1 MSASAIFICLLVYFV
16 VLMGVSWLTG
26 KIHSNDSFFL
36 ANRKSPWYLIAFGM
50 IGSSISGVTFISV
63 PGAVGSTAFSYF
75 EVVLGYMIGYWVIG
89 WVLLPTFYRMQL
101 TSIYTYL
108 KERFG
113 FFGYKTGASYFLL
126 SRIIGAAFRL
136 YVAVEVLQLKF
147 NHLDIPQWIVNTFH
161 LSFTYVEIPFLVTA
175 SCIVALIWLY
185 TRKGGMK
192 TIIWTDALQ
201 TTFLIAALIGT
212 IYLICQSMHFNVG
225 GLITS
230 VQNSPHSQIFFG
242 GFKSDLSFFKQFAS
256 GIFIAI
262 AMTGLDQDM
271 MQKNLTCKN
280 IGESQKNIFSFS
292 IIQAVVVFMFLVL
305 GSLLYTFTIAN
316 HIAIPAHSD
325 DLYPTLALQ
334 GSFGTTVAF
343 LFVMGLVAASFA
355 SADSALT
362 ALTTSFCVDILNI
375 SAKTQP
381 EQLKLRK
388 YVHILMALSLIV
400 VMVIYKLIDD
410 PIIIKAVFKVAGYTY
425 GPLLGL
431 YAFGML
437 TKINTNDKWIP
448 AICIASPIVCYVIN
462 SNSEQWFSG
471 YKFGFELLIL
481 NALLTFI
488 GLLVASRFITKP
500 LHG

>member
-1 MSASAIFICLLVYFV
+1 MSAAAIFICLIIYFL

-26 KIHSNDSFFL
+26 RIHTNDSFFL
-36 ANRKSPWYLIAFGM
+36 AGRKSPWYLIAFGM

-63 PGAVGSTAFSYF
+63 PGAVGTTAFSYF

-89 WVLLPTFYRMQL
+89 WVLLPMFYRLQL

-108 KERFG
+108 KGRFG
-113 FFGYKTGASYFLL
+113 FFGYKTGASFFLL

-136 YVAVEVLQLKF
+136 YVAVEVLQICIF
-147 NHLDIPQWIVNTFH
+147 NQWG
-161 LSFTYVEIPFLVTA
+161 IPFLVNATGM
-175 SCIVALIWLY
+175 VALIWLY

-201 TTFLIAALIGT
+201 TTFLIAALVGT
-212 IYLICQSMHFNVG
+212 IYLICQSMHFNIS
-225 GLITS
+225 GLISS
-230 VQNSPHSQIFFG
+230 VQNSPHSQIFFWDW
-242 GFKSDLSFFKQFAS
+242 KSPQSFYKQFAS

-271 MQKNLTCKN
+271 MQKNLTCKS
-280 IGESQKNIFSFS
+280 IGEAQKNIFSFS

-305 GSLLYTFTIAN
+305 GSLLYTFTTAN
-316 HIAIPAHSD
+316 HIAMPAKPD
-325 DLYPTLALQ
+325 DLYPTLATQ
-334 GSFGTTVAF
+334 GSFGTPVAF
-343 LFVMGLVAASFA
+343 LFVMGLIAASFA

-375 SAKTQP
+375 SQKDQL
-381 EQLKLRK
+381 EQLKMRK
-388 YVHILMALSLIV
+388 YVHILMAVSLIV
-400 VMVIYKLIDD
+400 VIVIYKLIND
-410 PIIIKAVFKVAGYTY
+410 PIIIQAVFKVAGYTY

-448 AICIASPIVCYVIN
+448 AICIISPIVCYIIN
-462 SNSEQWFSG
+462 SNSVEWFNG
-471 YKFGFELLIL
+471 YKFGFEMLII

-488 GLLVASRFITKP
+488 GLLIASGFTRK
-500 LHG
+500 LKHE

>member
-1 MSASAIFICLLVYFV
+1 VSALSIFICLVLYFA

-26 KIHSNDSFFL
+26 RIHTNDSFFL

-63 PGAVGSTAFSYF
+63 PGAVGSGSFSYF
-75 EVVLGYMIGYWVIG
+75 EVVLGYMVGYWVIC
-89 WVLLPTFYRMQL
+89 WVLLPLFYRLQL

-108 KERFG
+108 KERYG
-113 FFGYKTGASYFLL
+113 FFGYKTGASFFLL

-136 YVAVEVLQLKF
+136 YVAVEVLQICIF
-147 NHLDIPQWIVNTFH
+147 NHWGV
-161 LSFTYVEIPFLVTA
+161 PFLVNA
-175 SCIVALIWLY
+175 SGMVSLIWLY

-212 IYLICQSMHFNVG
+212 IYLICQSLHLNVS
-225 GLITS
+225 GLIAS
-230 VQNSPHSQIFFG
+230 VQNSTHSQVFFWNW
-242 GFKSDLSFFKQFAS
+242 KSPQSFYKQFAS

-271 MQKNLTCKN
+271 MQKNLTCKS
-280 IGESQKNIFSFS
+280 IGEAQKNMFSFS
-292 IIQAVVVFMFLVL
+292 IIQAAVVFMFLVL
-305 GSLLYTFTIAN
+305 GSLLYTFTAVN
-316 HIAIPAHSD
+316 HITMPAKAD
-325 DLYPTLALQ
+325 DLYPTLATQ
-334 GSFGTTVAF
+334 GSFGTPVAF
-343 LFVMGLVAASFA
+343 LFVMGLIAASFA

-375 SAKTQP
+375 STKPQP
-381 EQLKLRK
+381 RQLKMRK
-388 YVHILMALSLIV
+388 YVHILMAVSLIV
-400 VMVIYKLIDD
+400 VMVIYKLIDN
-410 PIIIKAVFKVAGYTY
+410 PIIINAVFKVAGYTY

-437 TKINTNDKWIP
+437 TKIRTNDNWIP
-448 AICIASPIVCYVIN
+448 AICIASPIVCYFIN
-462 SNSEQWFSG
+462 SYSEQLFNG

-488 GLLVASRFITKP
+488 GLLAASKLSFKRMN
-500 LHG
+500 G

>member
-1 MSASAIFICLLVYFV
+1 MSASSIFICLLVYFI

-26 KIHSNDSFFL
+26 RINTNDSFFL

-63 PGAVGSTAFSYF
+63 PGAVGSGSFSYF
-75 EVVLGYMIGYWVIG
+75 EVVLGYMVGYWIIG
-89 WVLLPTFYRMQL
+89 WVLLPMFYRLQL

-113 FFGYKTGASYFLL
+113 IYGYKTGASFFLL

-136 YVAVEVLQLKF
+136 YVAVEVLQICIF
-147 NHLDIPQWIVNTFH
+147 NHWG
-161 LSFTYVEIPFLVTA
+161 IPFLVNA
-175 SCIVALIWLY
+175 SGMVALIWLY

-212 IYLICQSMHFNVG
+212 IYLICQSLNLNVS
-225 GLITS
+225 GLIAS
-230 VQNSPHSQIFFG
+230 VQNSPHSQVFFWD
-242 GFKSDLSFFKQFAS
+242 FKSPQSFFKQFVS

-271 MQKNLTCKN
+271 MQKNLTCKS
-280 IGESQKNIFSFS
+280 IGEAQKNIFSFS

-305 GSLLYTFTIAN
+305 GSLLYTFVAAN
-316 HIAIPAHSD
+316 HITLPAKPD
-325 DLYPTLALQ
+325 DLYPTLATQ
-334 GSFGTTVAF
+334 GSFGTPVAF
-343 LFVMGLVAASFA
+343 LFVMGLIAASFA

-375 SAKTQP
+375 SAKDQP
-381 EQLKLRK
+381 SQLKMRK
-388 YVHILMALSLIV
+388 YIHILMAVSLIV
-400 VMVIYKLIDD
+400 VMVIYKLIDN
-410 PIIIKAVFKVAGYTY
+410 PIIINAVFKVAGYTY

-448 AICIASPIVCYVIN
+448 AICIASPIVCYVLN
-462 SNSEQWFSG
+462 SYSAQLFSG
-471 YKFGFELLIL
+471 YKFGFEMLII

-488 GLLVASRFITKP
+488 GLLVASQFKP
-500 LHG
+500 RPLNG

>member
-1 MSASAIFICLLVYFV
+1 MSAAAIFICLIIYFA

-26 KIHSNDSFFL
+26 RIHTNDSFFL

-63 PGAVGSTAFSYF
+63 PGAVGTTAFSYF
-75 EVVLGYMIGYWVIG
+75 EVVLGYMIGYWIIG

-113 FFGYKTGASYFLL
+113 FFGYKTGASFFLL

-136 YVAVEVLQLKF
+136 YVAVEVLQICIF
-147 NHLDIPQWIVNTFH
+147 NQWGV
-161 LSFTYVEIPFLVTA
+161 PFLVNA
-175 SCIVALIWLY
+175 SGMVALIWLY

-212 IYLICQSMHFNVG
+212 IYLICQSLNLNVS
-225 GLITS
+225 GLVAS
-230 VQNSPHSQIFFG
+230 VQNSPHSQIFFWDL
-242 GFKSDLSFFKQFAS
+242 KSPQSFYKQFAS

-271 MQKNLTCKN
+271 MQKNLTCKS
-280 IGESQKNIFSFS
+280 IGEAQKNMFSFS

-305 GSLLYTFTIAN
+305 GSLLYTFTAAN
-316 HIAIPAHSD
+316 HITMPAKPD
-325 DLYPTLALQ
+325 DLYPTLATQ
-334 GSFGTTVAF
+334 GSFGTPVAF
-343 LFVMGLVAASFA
+343 LFVMGLIAASFA

-362 ALTTSFCVDILNI
+362 ALTTSFCVDIFNI
-375 SAKTQP
+375 SEKDQP
-381 EQLKLRK
+381 SQLKMRK
-388 YVHILMALSLIV
+388 YVHIMMAVSLIV
-400 VMVIYKLIDD
+400 VIVIYKLIDN
-410 PIIIKAVFKVAGYTY
+410 PIIINAVFKVAGYTY

-437 TKINTNDKWIP
+437 TKVKTNDKWIP
-448 AICIASPIVCYVIN
+448 AICIISPIVCYIIN
-462 SNSEQWFSG
+462 SYSVEWFNG
-471 YKFGFELLIL
+471 YKFGFEMLII

-488 GLLVASRFITKP
+488 GLLVASQFKP
-500 LHG
+500 KPANG

>member
-1 MSASAIFICLLVYFV
+1 MSAAAIFICLIIYFA

-26 KIHSNDSFFL
+26 RIHTNDSFFL

-63 PGAVGSTAFSYF
+63 PGAVGTTAFSYF
-75 EVVLGYMIGYWVIG
+75 EVVLGYMIGYWIIG

-113 FFGYKTGASYFLL
+113 FFGYKTGASFFLL

-136 YVAVEVLQLKF
+136 YVAVEVLQICIF
-147 NHLDIPQWIVNTFH
+147 NQWGV
-161 LSFTYVEIPFLVTA
+161 PFLVNA
-175 SCIVALIWLY
+175 SGMVALIWLY

-212 IYLICQSMHFNVG
+212 IYLICQSLNLNVS
-225 GLITS
+225 GLVAS
-230 VQNSPHSQIFFG
+230 VQNSPHSQIFFWDL
-242 GFKSDLSFFKQFAS
+242 KSPQSFYKQFAS

-271 MQKNLTCKN
+271 MQKNLTCKS
-280 IGESQKNIFSFS
+280 IGEAQKNMFSFS

-305 GSLLYTFTIAN
+305 GSLLYTFTAAN
-316 HIAIPAHSD
+316 HITMPAKPD
-325 DLYPTLALQ
+325 DLYPTLATQ
-334 GSFGTTVAF
+334 GSFGTPVAF
-343 LFVMGLVAASFA
+343 LFVMGLIAASFA

-375 SAKTQP
+375 SEKDQP
-381 EQLKLRK
+381 SQLKMRK
-388 YVHILMALSLIV
+388 YVHIMMAVSLIV
-400 VMVIYKLIDD
+400 VIVIYKLIDN
-410 PIIIKAVFKVAGYTY
+410 PIIINAVFKVAGYTY

-437 TKINTNDKWIP
+437 TKVKTNDKWIP
-448 AICIASPIVCYVIN
+448 AICIISPIICYIIN
-462 SNSEQWFSG
+462 SYSVEWFNG
-471 YKFGFELLIL
+471 YKFGFEMLII

-488 GLLVASRFITKP
+488 GLLVASQFKP
-500 LHG
+500 KPANG

>member
-1 MSASAIFICLLVYFV
+1 VSAFSIFICLLLYFA

-26 KIHSNDSFFL
+26 RISSNDSFFL
-36 ANRKSPWYLIAFGM
+36 ANRKSPWYLIAFGT

-63 PGAVGSTAFSYF
+63 PGAVGSGSFSYF
-75 EVVLGYMIGYWVIG
+75 EVVLGYMVGYWIIG
-89 WVLLPTFYRMQL
+89 WVLLPMFYRLQL

-113 FFGYKTGASYFLL
+113 LYGYKTGASYFLL

-136 YVAVEVLQLKF
+136 YVAVEVLQICIF
-147 NHLDIPQWIVNTFH
+147 NHWGV
-161 LSFTYVEIPFLVTA
+161 PFLVTA
-175 SCIVALIWLY
+175 IGMTGLIWLY

-212 IYLICQSMHFNVG
+212 IYLICQSLHLDVR

-230 VQNSPHSQIFFG
+230 IQNSPHSQVFFWDI
-242 GFKSDLSFFKQFAS
+242 KSPQSFYKQFAS

-271 MQKNLTCKN
+271 MQKNLTCKS
-280 IGESQKNIFSFS
+280 IGEAQKNIFSFS
-292 IIQAVVVFMFLVL
+292 IIQAIVVFMFLVL
-305 GSLLYTFTIAN
+305 GSLLYSFVAANNIAL
-316 HIAIPAHSD
+316 PAKPD
-325 DLYPTLALQ
+325 DLYPTLATQ
-334 GSFGTTVAF
+334 GFFGTPVTF
-343 LFVMGLVAASFA
+343 LFVMGLIAASFA

-362 ALTTSFCVDILNI
+362 ALTTSFCVDILNT
-375 SAKTQP
+375 SAKPQP
-381 EQLKLRK
+381 LQLKIRK
-388 YVHILMALSLIV
+388 YVHILMAVSLIV
-400 VMVIYKLIDD
+400 VMVIYKLIDN
-410 PIIIKAVFKVAGYTY
+410 PIIINAVFKVAGYTY

-437 TKINTNDKWIP
+437 TKVKTDDKWIP
-448 AICIASPIVCYVIN
+448 VVCIVSPIICIMLNAY
-462 SNSEQWFSG
+462 SERLFSG
-471 YKFGFELLIL
+471 YKFGFEMLII

-488 GLLVASRFITKP
+488 GLLAASLSAKR
-500 LHG
+500 LHE

>member
-1 MSASAIFICLLVYFV
+1 LSASTIFICLLVYFI

-26 KIHSNDSFFL
+26 RINTNDSFFL

-63 PGAVGSTAFSYF
+63 PGAVGTDSFCYF
-75 EVVLGYMIGYWVIG
+75 QLVLGLMVGYWIIG
-89 WVLLPTFYRMQL
+89 WVLLPMYYRLQL

-113 FFGYKTGASYFLL
+113 FYGYKTGASFFLL

-136 YVAVEVLQLKF
+136 YVAVEVLQLEF
-147 NHLDIPQWIVNTFH
+147 GNFG
-161 LSFTYVEIPFLVTA
+161 IPFLATA
-175 SCIVALIWLY
+175 SGMVALIWLY

-201 TTFLIAALIGT
+201 TTFLVAALIGT
-212 IYLICQSMHFNVG
+212 IYLICQSQHYSIG

-230 VQNSPHSQIFFG
+230 IQNSPHSQIFFWD
-242 GFKSDLSFFKQFAS
+242 FKGPQAFIKQFAS

-271 MQKNLTCKN
+271 MQKNLTCKS
-280 IGESQKNIFSFS
+280 IGEAQKNIFSFS
-292 IIQAVVVFMFLVL
+292 IVYAIVVFMFLVL
-305 GSLLYTFTIAN
+305 GSLLYTFVAAN
-316 HIAIPAHSD
+316 HIPFDAAKPD
-325 DLYPTLALQ
+325 DLYPTLALH
-334 GSFGTTVAF
+334 SAFGTTIAF
-343 LFVMGLVAASFA
+343 LFVMGLIAASFA

-375 SAKTQP
+375 SAKPQP
-381 EQLKLRK
+381 LQVKLRK
-388 YVHILMALSLIV
+388 YIHMLMAISLIV
-400 VMVIYKLIDD
+400 VMVIYKVIDN
-410 PIIIKAVFKVAGYTY
+410 PSIIKAVYKVAGYTY

-448 AICIASPIVCYVIN
+448 AICIVSPIICFVIN
-462 SNSEQWFSG
+462 NYSEQLFSG
-471 YKFGFELLIL
+471 YKFGFEMLII

-488 GLLVASRFITKP
+488 GLLAFSKFTPRAAN
-500 LHG
+500 G

>member
-1 MSASAIFICLLVYFV
+1 MSAAAIFICLIIYFA

-26 KIHSNDSFFL
+26 RIHTNDSFFL

-63 PGAVGSTAFSYF
+63 PGAVGTTAFSYF
-75 EVVLGYMIGYWVIG
+75 EVVLGYMIGYWIIG

-113 FFGYKTGASYFLL
+113 FFGYKTGASFFLL

-136 YVAVEVLQLKF
+136 YVAVEVLQICIF
-147 NHLDIPQWIVNTFH
+147 NQWGV
-161 LSFTYVEIPFLVTA
+161 PFLVNA
-175 SCIVALIWLY
+175 SGMVALIWLY

-212 IYLICQSMHFNVG
+212 IYLICQSLNLNVS
-225 GLITS
+225 GLVAS
-230 VQNSPHSQIFFG
+230 VQNSPHSQIFFWDL
-242 GFKSDLSFFKQFAS
+242 KSPQSFYKQFAS

-271 MQKNLTCKN
+271 MQKNLTCKS
-280 IGESQKNIFSFS
+280 IGEAQKNMFSFS

-305 GSLLYTFTIAN
+305 GSLLYTFTAAN
-316 HIAIPAHSD
+316 HITMPAKPD
-325 DLYPTLALQ
+325 DLYPTLATQ
-334 GSFGTTVAF
+334 GSFGTPVAF
-343 LFVMGLVAASFA
+343 LFVMGLIAASFA

-375 SAKTQP
+375 SEKDQP
-381 EQLKLRK
+381 SQLKMRK
-388 YVHILMALSLIV
+388 YVHIMMAVSLIV
-400 VMVIYKLIDD
+400 VIVIYKLIDN
-410 PIIIKAVFKVAGYTY
+410 PIIINAVFKVAGYTY

-437 TKINTNDKWIP
+437 TKVKTNDKWIP
-448 AICIASPIVCYVIN
+448 AICIISPIVCYIIN
-462 SNSEQWFSG
+462 SYSVEWFNG
-471 YKFGFELLIL
+471 YKFGFEMLII

-488 GLLVASRFITKP
+488 GLLVASQFKP
-500 LHG
+500 KPANG

>member
-1 MSASAIFICLLVYFV
+1 MSASSIFICLLVYFV
-16 VLMGVSWLTG
+16 LLMVVSRLTG
-26 KIHSNDSFFL
+26 HNRTNDSFFL

-63 PGAVGSTAFSYF
+63 PGAVGTGSFSYF
-75 EVVLGYMIGYWVIG
+75 EVVLGYIIGYWIIG
-89 WVLLPTFYRMQL
+89 WVLLPMYYRLQL

-113 FFGYKTGASYFLL
+113 HFGYKTGASFFLI

-136 YVAVEVLQLKF
+136 YVAMEVLQISIF
-147 NHLDIPQWIVNTFH
+147 NQWG
-161 LSFTYVEIPFLVTA
+161 IPFLLNA
-175 SCIVALIWLY
+175 SGMVALIWLY
-185 TRKGGMK
+185 TRRGGMK

-212 IYLICQSMHFNVG
+212 IYLICQSLHLNIG
-225 GLITS
+225 GLITT
-230 VQNSPHSQIFFG
+230 VQNSPHSQIFFWD
-242 GFKSDLSFFKQFAS
+242 FRSSQSFFKQFAS

-271 MQKNLTCKN
+271 MQKNLTCKT
-280 IGESQKNIFSFS
+280 IGEAQKNIFSFS

-305 GSLLYTFTIAN
+305 GSLLYTFTTYN
-316 HIAIPAHSD
+316 HIALPAKPD
-325 DLYPTLALQ
+325 DLYPVLATH
-334 GSFGTTVAF
+334 GSFGTAVAF
-343 LFVMGLVAASFA
+343 LFVMGLIAASFA

-375 SAKTQP
+375 SQKDLPSQVNI
-381 EQLKLRK
+381 RK
-388 YVHILMALSLIV
+388 GVHVLMAVLLIA
-400 VMVIYKLIDD
+400 VMVIYRVINN
-410 PIIIKAVFKVAGYTY
+410 PIIINAVFTVASYTY

-448 AICIASPIVCYVIN
+448 AICIASPIVCLIIDNY
-462 SNSEQWFSG
+462 SGQLFWG
-471 YKFGFELLIL
+471 YKFGFEMLIL
-481 NALLTFI
+481 NALLTFT
-488 GLLVASRFITKP
+488 GLLAASKFSPQP
-500 LHG
+500 LRGQNN